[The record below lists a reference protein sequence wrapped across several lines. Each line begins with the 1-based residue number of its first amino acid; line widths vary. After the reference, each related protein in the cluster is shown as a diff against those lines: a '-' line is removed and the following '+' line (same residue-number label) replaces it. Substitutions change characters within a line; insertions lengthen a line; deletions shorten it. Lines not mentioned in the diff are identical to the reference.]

1 MAGAC
6 GQSLEYSRKLVFT
19 LYLKSLEI
27 QGFKSFPTH
36 TRLTFEKPITGIV
49 GPNGSGKSNVSD
61 ALMWVMGE
69 QSTKNL
75 RGGKIEDVIFG
86 GTVRRPQLG
95 FAEVSLILDNS
106 DGTLGLETS
115 EVMLTRRYYRSGE
128 SEYYIN
134 QALVRLKDVT
144 ELLMDTGLGREGY
157 CIIGQG
163 RIAEILSTKSKDRR
177 EIFEEAAGI
186 SRYRHRKD
194 DSERKLAQTD
204 ENLLRIGDKIS
215 ELEEMVEPL
224 RQQAEIAKKY
234 LLLSGEQRGIEISL
248 WLNELEVLKTRAERT
263 EQDHVSAVRDLD
275 AAKID
280 LDAIFT
286 ESESLAEMTRE
297 SDVETES
304 VRELVSA
311 SESKYSEVKNTVDV
325 LKTQLESNTDQIE
338 NLSIELESHDNQSDG
353 VGSQISE
360 RESRLNQ
367 ITEAKTQK
375 DGEINKVIAELQA
388 ISDGAGESSQT
399 HTALIRE
406 EQKLGA
412 TYTDTKSEFSA
423 LASQAQE
430 LLDMD
435 ESVNQELAAAREEF
449 KISEKEHESKNADL
463 IKAGEEI
470 TSLENVIGGLTLKA
484 QNRIKKADTA
494 GEKADRL
501 SFELKTL
508 HSRQHMLS
516 EMEKD
521 FQGYSKSV
529 KLIMQE
535 YSRGSLKNIH
545 GTVGNLIKTDNDYA
559 VAIET
564 ALGGAMQNIIV
575 DTEEDGKTAI
585 NYLKRRDGGRATFL
599 PISTIKGDVMSDS
612 ALRNDEGFVGLA
624 LDLVSFAEKYSD
636 IYARLLGRVVIADNL
651 SCAVN
656 IAKKHG
662 HKFKIVT
669 LDGQVMNAG
678 GSMTGG
684 SAASNVG
691 VLSRANELSQLSG
704 RISSCSDDVAA
715 AERELAE
722 CVRERTAAEY
732 ELSTAQSELQTAK
745 EELLK
750 QELEKN
756 HREQNLAS
764 SKEKIQTLTSEHSSI
779 EARID
784 ANTVKSSELKEEVIS
799 LEAKI
804 ENIREKIDEAI
815 LGHEKLAAERERINA
830 ILAAL
835 RADVAGLDAES
846 ESLTKSVS
854 ELRNLRDEMFG
865 NRERQLETIDD
876 LNSRNERIC
885 AEISQKEQEL
895 LRVADETAKHK
906 ERLNKLG
913 GRKLE
918 IEAKRN
924 SLSKDIQLKND
935 ELLNLQ
941 RDCSRLEQKK
951 QSIEMEEKQIID
963 KLWDHYELSRTAAV
977 SAGTPIEDVKAAQK
991 RLNTI
996 KREISELGTPNIG
1009 AIDEYDRVNTR
1020 YEFLTEQRDDV
1031 EKAKA
1036 ELIDIITKITAE
1048 MCEIFSR
1055 EFAIINQHFERTFK
1069 QLFGG
1074 GRASLLLE
1082 DPEDVL
1088 GSGIE
1093 IQVQPPG
1100 KSLKNIS
1107 LLSGGEKAFVA
1118 IAIYFAIL
1126 AVRPPPFVVMDEI
1139 DAALDDA
1146 NVVRFAD
1153 YMRLMSDKTQMIVI
1167 SHKRGTM
1174 EEADLLYGV
1183 TMQEL
1188 GVSSLLC
1195 VDVEEAEKA
1204 IRSKVAVR

>member
-1 MAGAC
+1 M
-6 GQSLEYSRKLVFT
+6 
-19 LYLKSLEI
+19 
-27 QGFKSFPTH
+27 
-36 TRLTFEKPITGIV
+36 
-49 GPNGSGKSNVSD
+49 
-61 ALMWVMGE
+61 
-69 QSTKNL
+69 
-75 RGGKIEDVIFG
+75 EDVIFG
-86 GTVRRPQLG
+86 GTVRRSQLG

-106 DGTLGLETS
+106 DGALGLETS

-134 QALVRLKDVT
+134 QSLVRLRDVT

-224 RQQAEIAKKY
+224 REQAEIAKKY
-234 LLLSGEQRGIEISL
+234 KLLSGEQRGIEISL
-248 WLNELEVLKTRAERT
+248 WLNELESLSVRAERT
-263 EQDHVSAVRDLD
+263 EQDHVAAERKLD
-275 AAKID
+275 AAKIEFES
-280 LDAIFT
+280 IFS

-311 SESKYSEVKNTVDV
+311 SEGKYNEVESAVAV
-325 LKTQLESNTDQIE
+325 LKTQLESNSDQIE
-338 NLSIELESHDNQSDG
+338 NISIELESHDNQSDG
-353 VGSQISE
+353 VGAQISE
-360 RESRLNQ
+360 RESRLSQ
-367 ITEAKTQK
+367 
-375 DGEINKVIAELQA
+375 IAESKTLKDNEIKQVTDDLQA
-388 ISDGAGESSQT
+388 ISESSGESSQT
-399 HTALIRE
+399 HSVLIRE
-406 EQKLGA
+406 EQELGIK
-412 TYTDTKSEFSA
+412 YTETKSDFSA
-423 LASQAQE
+423 LTSQAQE

-435 ESVNQELAAAREEF
+435 ESVKQELITAREEQ
-449 KISEKEHESKNADL
+449 KLAETEHENQNAAF
-463 IKAGEEI
+463 IKAQEEI
-470 TSLENVIGGLTLKA
+470 SSLENVIGGLALKA
-484 QNRIKKADTA
+484 QNRVKKAETA
-494 GEKADRL
+494 QEKVDRL

-508 HSRQHMLS
+508 HSRKHMLT

-575 DTEEDGKTAI
+575 DTEEDGKAAI
-585 NYLKRRDGGRATFL
+585 NYLKRRDGGRSTFL
-599 PISTIKGDVMSDS
+599 PISTVTGDVLNDS
-612 ALRNDEGFVGLA
+612 TLRNDEGFVGLA
-624 LDLVSFAEKYSD
+624 LDLVSFDKKYSD
-636 IYARLLGRVVIADNL
+636 IYARLLGKVVIADNI
-651 SCAVN
+651 SCAIS
-656 IAKKHG
+656 IARKHG
-662 HKFKIVT
+662 HTFKVVT

-684 SAASNVG
+684 SAGSNVG
-691 VLSRANELSQLSG
+691 VLSRANELAQLDDK
-704 RISSCSDDVAA
+704 INSCSSDVAT
-715 AERELAE
+715 AERELSE
-722 CVRERTAAEY
+722 FVRERTAAEY
-732 ELSTAQSELQTAK
+732 ELNTAQEELQNSK
-745 EELLK
+745 EELLRK
-750 QELEKN
+750 ELEKG
-756 HREQNLAS
+756 HREQNLKT
-764 SKEKIQTLTSEHSSI
+764 SKERIDSLASEHSSI
-779 EARID
+779 EARLD
-784 ANTVKSSELKEEVIS
+784 ANTAKSSELNNEIS
-799 LEAKI
+799 RLEAQI
-804 ENIREKIDEAI
+804 ETVRENIEKAMS
-815 LGHEKLAAERERINA
+815 GHEKLAKERERVNG

-854 ELRNLRDEMFG
+854 ELRSIRDEMFG
-865 NRERQLETIDD
+865 NRERQMETIDD

-885 AEISQKEQEL
+885 TEISQKEQEL
-895 LRVADETAKHK
+895 LKISDETTKHK
-906 ERLNKLG
+906 ERLSKLRD
-913 GRKLE
+913 RKLE
-918 IEAKRN
+918 IEAKRTK
-924 SLSKDIQLKND
+924 LGKDSQFKND
-935 ELLNLQ
+935 EVLNLQ

-951 QSIEMEEKQIID
+951 QSIEMEEKAIID
-963 KLWDHYELSRTAAV
+963 KLWDHYELSKSVAATH
-977 SAGTPIEDVKAAQK
+977 GTPIENVKTAQK

-1009 AIDEYDRVNTR
+1009 AIDEYERVSTR

-1031 EKAKA
+1031 EKAKS
-1036 ELIDIITKITAE
+1036 ELIDLINKITNE
-1048 MCEIFSR
+1048 MSEIFSR
-1055 EFAIINQHFERTFK
+1055 EFAIINENFERTFK

-1082 DPEDVL
+1082 DPDDVL

-1174 EEADLLYGV
+1174 EEADVLYGV